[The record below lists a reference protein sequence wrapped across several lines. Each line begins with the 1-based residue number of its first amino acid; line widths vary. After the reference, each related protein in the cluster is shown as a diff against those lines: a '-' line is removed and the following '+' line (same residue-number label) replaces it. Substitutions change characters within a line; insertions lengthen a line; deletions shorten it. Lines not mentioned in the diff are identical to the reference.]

1 MKNRVIIFLAI
12 IICAGFLSCAKEEKE
27 KPVKTEEA
35 VEEKLLVDEELS
47 LFIPSGGVV
56 VPHKSL
62 FQFLPEYGSEEKI
75 KAVLV
80 RLLKGDANF
89 STVFQSAGQSAGQV
103 SGPGAAGIDVL
114 DVIISRENIA
124 YVDLSR
130 SFMTRNPA
138 GITSE
143 IEAVN
148 SVALTVL
155 KNFPEI
161 TGVMILIDGKER
173 KTLAGHIDISMPFRL
188 SDTDN
193 SQGVQ

>member
-1 MKNRVIIFLAI
+1 MKNKAIIFAAI
-12 IICAGFLSCAKEEKE
+12 IFCAGLLGCVKEEKK

-35 VEEKLLVDEELS
+35 VEEKLLIDEELS
-47 LFIPSGGVV
+47 LFIPSGGTI

-75 KAVLV
+75 KAVLA

-89 STVFQSAGQSAGQV
+89 SSVFQSAGQS

-114 DVIISRENIA
+114 DVIISRENVA

-130 SFMTRNPA
+130 SFMMRNPA

-161 TGVMILIDGKER
+161 TGVMILIDGKEQ

>member
-1 MKNRVIIFLAI
+1 MKNRVIIFVAI
-12 IICAGFLSCAKEEKE
+12 IICAGLLSCVKEEKK

-35 VEEKLLVDEELS
+35 VAEKLLVDEELS
-47 LFIPSGGVV
+47 IFIPSGGAI

-62 FQFLPEYGSEEKI
+62 FQFLPEDGSEEKI
-75 KAVLV
+75 KAVLA
-80 RLLKGDANF
+80 RLLKGDVNF
-89 STVFQSAGQSAGQV
+89 STVFQSAGQS

-130 SFMTRNPA
+130 SFMTRNPT

-161 TGVMILIDGKER
+161 TGVMILIDGKEQ
-173 KTLAGHIDISMPFRL
+173 KTLAGHVDISMPFRL
-188 SDTDN
+188 SDSDN